1 MKPNNILI
9 DKINFVAIL
18 KDKYEAVCAKD
29 DAFMTPEINT
39 DLNVIVKVTEELIK
53 QKPTMLKLSADT
65 TVIRILYSANR
76 RQCLRIVV
84 RMLLLG
90 ELVGFTYK
98 ETKDYLLTLQYILS
112 NSTDYP

>member
-18 KDKYEAVCAKD
+18 KDKYEAVCTKD
-29 DAFMTPEINT
+29 DTFMTPEINT